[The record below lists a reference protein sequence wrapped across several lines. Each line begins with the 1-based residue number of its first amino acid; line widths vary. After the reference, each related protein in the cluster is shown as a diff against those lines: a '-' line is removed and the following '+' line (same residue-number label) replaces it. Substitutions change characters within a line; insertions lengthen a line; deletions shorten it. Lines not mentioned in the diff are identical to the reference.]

1 MHRIFSLYIAILLAA
16 FASDALAENIA
27 VGNYGS
33 SANGMPFAVALE
45 KGYFQQEGANVTGI
59 IASEGGGTSV
69 RNAMAGVAYGEAN
82 PGAIAVAIQ
91 QGADDAAVQRAGKGL
106 LIWLRLPLRDDLVAS
121 WEAPDA

>member
-1 MHRIFSLYIAILLAA
+1 MPARRVKLPILAIMPVLGMLFAA
-16 FASDALAENIA
+16 TAMAENIA

-69 RNAMAGVAYGEAN
+69 RNAMAGVA
-82 PGAIAVAIQ
+82 
-91 QGADDAAVQRAGKGL
+91 
-106 LIWLRLPLRDDLVAS
+106 
-121 WEAPDA
+121 